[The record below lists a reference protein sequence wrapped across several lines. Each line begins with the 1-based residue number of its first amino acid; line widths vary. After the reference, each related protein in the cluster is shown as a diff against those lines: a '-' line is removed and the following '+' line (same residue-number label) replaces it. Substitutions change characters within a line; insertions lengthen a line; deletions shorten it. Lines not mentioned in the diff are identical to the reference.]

1 MLSKKEVNRLM
12 PKSLFIGLLGG
23 KKMSVWEE
31 RHPFQEG
38 KGGADA
44 ELGVSGSLPDGEMVV
59 KKGKKS

>member
-1 MLSKKEVNRLM
+1 M